1 MVVEKQAL
9 TVEAL
14 EAQSALELPD
24 REMLGL
30 VNIRIV
36 NVLNNLRLT
45 FTVTNNNV
53 AVQVCNIVVAL
64 NAIAKNAYFFRCKI
78 LQT

>member
-1 MVVEKQAL
+1 MLAEKHAL
-9 TVEAL
+9 TVEEL
-14 EAQSALELPD
+14 EAQAALELPD

-30 VNIRIV
+30 INIRIV

-45 FTVTNNNV
+45 VTVSNNNV
-53 AVQVCNIVVAL
+53 AVQVCNVVVAL